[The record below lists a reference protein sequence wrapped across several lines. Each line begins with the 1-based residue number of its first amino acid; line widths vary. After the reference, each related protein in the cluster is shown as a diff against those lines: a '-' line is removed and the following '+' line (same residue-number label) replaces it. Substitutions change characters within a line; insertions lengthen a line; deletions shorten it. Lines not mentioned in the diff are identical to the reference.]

1 MFISGRVTGK
11 HPFGVDWNILQ
22 TLNLQI
28 KVFQREGIWL
38 RAVNLET
45 LLFSINEDR
54 DKITR

>member
-11 HPFGVDWNILQ
+11 HTFGVYWNILQ

-28 KVFQREGIWL
+28 KIFQKEGIWL
-38 RAVNLET
+38 RTVNLET
-45 LLFSINEDR
+45 LLFSINEGR